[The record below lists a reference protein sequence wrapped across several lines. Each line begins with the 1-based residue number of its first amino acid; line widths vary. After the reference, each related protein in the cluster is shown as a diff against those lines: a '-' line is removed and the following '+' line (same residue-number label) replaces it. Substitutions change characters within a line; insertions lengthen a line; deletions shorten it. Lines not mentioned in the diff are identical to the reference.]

1 MSETEKGPWR
11 PPKSWRGLAAMVAAG
26 AIGVTIYA
34 GGGAG
39 SEFLQSL
46 RVDLTQFGIE
56 PGGTSSQNSNPHET
70 NSTTQSPE
78 ISSGANAENATN
90 ANPSGLALE
99 VLGTLQVR
107 QKDPS
112 NDYNR
117 KLFGDGWLDLDGDDC
132 NTRNEILARDLED
145 IKFRQVRPAN
155 CIVQSGVLA
164 DEYTGKRIEFRRGS
178 GSSASVQI
186 DHVVALG
193 NVWRTGGR
201 HLSARQRE
209 AVANDPLNLLATDG
223 DTNQDK
229 GSDDASKWL
238 PPRAAFHCPYVA
250 RQIAVKAKYGLWVTP
265 EESRAMRQVLSGCP
279 QQALPSQ

>member
-46 RVDLTQFGIE
+46 GVDLTQFGIE
-56 PGGTSSQNSNPHET
+56 PGGTSSQNSKPHET

-112 NDYNR
+112 NDYSR

-145 IKFRQVRPAN
+145 VKFRQVRPAN
-155 CIVQSGVLA
+155 CVVQSGVLA

-178 GSSASVQI
+178 GSSAAVQI

-229 GSDDASKWL
+229 ESDDASKWL

-265 EESRAMRQVLSGCP
+265 EESRAMRQVLSSCP